1 VTLRRYFELQ
11 KFHTNKVNYMQVL
24 ILEKNK
30 SYTAIKN
37 ELSKLG
43 VRLRTMNVTTLCEGM
58 DLLKLIHFD
67 IIFWDMSFSTRRNAN
82 FIKEELKI
90 FHRNTVMIHSDFSK
104 QKNIREAIIS
114 GAEQFNQKGKYKN
127 SRSIEKIKINK
138 NFCFDL
144 FNN

>member
-1 VTLRRYFELQ
+1 MQ
-11 KFHTNKVNYMQVL
+11 KLFKPNKTNCMQVL

-30 SYTAIKN
+30 SHTAIKN

-67 IIFWDMSFSTRRNAN
+67 IIFWDMAFSTKRNAN
-82 FIKEELKI
+82 FIKEELNI
-90 FHRNTVMIHSDFSK
+90 FHRHTVMIRSDFSR

-114 GAEQFNQKGKYKN
+114 GAEQFNQKGKYRN
-127 SRSIEKIKINK
+127 SCSIEKIKINK
-138 NFCFDL
+138 NFCFNL